1 MRVHIKHNLQLVAT
15 IDMKKGRRKQLKRKR
30 DEAEESADE
39 DVIGASLAEEEE
51 KEEVSDSG
59 DLAPNVSK
67 LVRFGF
73 LVDGSK
79 KFVPVGT
86 LVKKSFAMRDCN
98 LIQKGKTTYC
108 FLKCD
113 IPPVETN

>member
-1 MRVHIKHNLQLVAT
+1 M
-15 IDMKKGRRKQLKRKR
+15 
-30 DEAEESADE
+30 DE

-51 KEEVSDSG
+51 KEEVSNSG

-113 IPPVETN
+113 MLLLIVVCFVCLGGPPPR